1 MESETEAA
9 LSPLLEA
16 LVYAGRVHNGQR
28 RRDAPGSP
36 HLKHVVQ
43 VVALLS
49 GAGVRDPHILTAAAV
64 HDVLRDTEINLGELQ
79 DKFGEEVAALVA
91 ELSAD
96 SVLSR
101 MDRRE
106 ELPARVRDFSGA
118 AQLIKLAEKIS
129 NLRDLAED
137 APIGWSRQRRRDY
150 FDWADGVTRPLRGS
164 CSGLDELLDEALK
177 LRP

>member
-1 MESETEAA
+1 MHSQIDAD
-9 LSPLLEA
+9 LSPVLEA

-36 HLKHVVQ
+36 HLKHVIQ
-43 VVALLS
+43 VVSLLA
-49 GAGVRDPHILTAAAV
+49 GAGVNDVVILTAAAV
-64 HDVLRDTEINLGELQ
+64 HDVLRDTEVKVEELQ
-79 DKFGEEVAALVA
+79 EQFGAEIAGLVE

-101 MDRRE
+101 IDRRE
-106 ELPARVRDFSGA
+106 ELPQRVRDFSGS

-129 NLRDLAED
+129 NLRDLAEH

-150 FDWADGVTRPLRGS
+150 FDWAEGVTRPLRGNS
-164 CSGLDELLDEALK
+164 STLDSLLDEALK

>member
-1 MESETEAA
+1 MTSDITAD
-9 LSPLLEA
+9 LSPVLAA
-16 LVYAGRVHNGQR
+16 LVYAGRIHNGQR

-43 VVALLS
+43 VVSLLT
-49 GAGVRDPHILTAAAV
+49 GAGISDRTILIAAAV
-64 HDVLRDTEINLGELQ
+64 HDVLRDSDTEPEVLQ
-79 DKFGEEVAALVA
+79 QEFGADVADLVV

-101 MDRRE
+101 VDRLE
-106 ELPARVRDFSGA
+106 EMPKRVKDFSDS

-129 NLRDLAED
+129 NLRDLYEH

-150 FDWADGVTRPLRGS
+150 FDWAEGVTRPLRGKS
-164 CSGLDELLDEALK
+164 AELDELLDEALALK
-177 LRP
+177 P

>member
-1 MESETEAA
+1 MSDTDAN
-9 LSPLLEA
+9 LSPVFEA

-36 HLKHVVQ
+36 HLKHVMQ
-43 VVALLS
+43 VVSLLF
-49 GAGVRDPHILTAAAV
+49 GAGIRDPQILTAAAV
-64 HDVLRDTEINLGELQ
+64 HDVLRDTEVQVEELQ
-79 DKFGEEVAALVA
+79 EKFGAEVTGIVA

-101 MDRRE
+101 VDRQV
-106 ELPARVRDFSGA
+106 ELPLRVREFSDP

-150 FDWADGVTRPLRGS
+150 FDWAEGVTRPLRGAS
-164 CSGLDELLDEALK
+164 SKLDSELDEALK